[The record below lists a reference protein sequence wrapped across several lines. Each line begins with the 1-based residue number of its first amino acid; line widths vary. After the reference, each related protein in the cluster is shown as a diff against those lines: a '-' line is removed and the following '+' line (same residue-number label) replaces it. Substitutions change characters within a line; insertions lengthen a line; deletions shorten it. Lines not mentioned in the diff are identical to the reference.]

1 MDRSYM
7 LNSYMEE
14 NENNL
19 NEQQQAQELKDKL
32 EFRINGSKTI
42 DEIKKQV
49 SIFLEKN
56 NVPPKIEEDLIKICD
71 TFNESTDVYVAEKYI
86 EDYIQNYL
94 EEKDKE
100 YNKSNETVTEIK
112 QEVVDEAKKS
122 LEEVGITMTGDTD
135 SVLDSIQSERDVFK
149 IKENVEVTTNYF
161 ANNTNENS
169 PTMEIPVITIEE
181 SINNPTT
188 DTILEETIQN
198 NNVNE
203 IVINEDTSIE
213 INGDVKDDS
222 INFAA
227 MMTDVL
233 VTTNNDNGFDARLD
247 MKFVKEN
254 ENDSKF
260 KIIYGNFPIN
270 EPGNKLNPETIYVIR
285 KISESYD
292 PSVDYFKLLESDSI
306 ELATSLKI
314 IENNI
319 LNQKGSFKMA
329 VKTDGLSQD
338 IIFAMSPEYYEVSNA
353 FSESGAT
360 VVNNGNESVVKVNNN
375 TIGEKIVILTTTLE
389 NLDKKNLE
397 KTEPVKENNYQKKLV
412 LPDINQAAN
421 AHNIFLAVTACA
433 EVLLLI
439 LFIYFIFK

>member
-14 NENNL
+14 NQNNL
-19 NEQQQAQELKDKL
+19 NEQQQAEELKDKL

-56 NVPPKIEEDLIKICD
+56 NVPPKVEEDLIKICD
-71 TFNESTDVYVAEKYI
+71 TFNENTDIYLAEKYI

-94 EEKDKE
+94 EEQEKK
-100 YNKSNETVTEIK
+100 YNKTNETVTEIK
-112 QEVVDEAKKS
+112 QEVVDTAKKS
-122 LEEVGITMTGDTD
+122 LEEVGITMSGDTN

-149 IKENVEVTTNYF
+149 IKENVETTTNYF

-169 PTMEIPVITIEE
+169 PTMEIPVNTIEE

-203 IVINEDTSIE
+203 ITINEDSSIE
-213 INGDVKDDS
+213 INGDTNNDS
-222 INFAA
+222 MNFTA

-254 ENDSKF
+254 DSDTKF
-260 KIIYGNFPIN
+260 KVVYGNFPLT
-270 EPGNKLNPETIYVIR
+270 EPGNKLNQDTLYVIQR
-285 KISESYD
+285 IADNYNS
-292 PSVDYFKLLESDSI
+292 SVDYFKLLESDSI

-338 IIFAMSPEYYEVSNA
+338 IMFAMSPEYYEVSNA
-353 FSESGAT
+353 FNESGAS
-360 VVNNGNESVVKVNNN
+360 VVHNDNESIIKVNNN
-375 TIGEKIVILTTTLE
+375 SIGEKIVILTTTLE

-397 KTEPVKENNYQKKLV
+397 KNAPVKENAYQKQLIF
-412 LPDINQAAN
+412 PINNQAAN

-439 LFIYFIFK
+439 LFIYFIFR